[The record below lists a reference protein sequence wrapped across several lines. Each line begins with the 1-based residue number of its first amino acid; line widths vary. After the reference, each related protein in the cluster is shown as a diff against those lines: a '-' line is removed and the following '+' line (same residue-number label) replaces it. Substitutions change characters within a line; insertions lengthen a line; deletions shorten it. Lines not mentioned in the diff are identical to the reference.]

1 LSFSSQVGD
10 HDLAAVPLNLFG
22 LETNCQSP

>member
-1 LSFSSQVGD
+1 LPFSSQVGD

-22 LETNCQSP
+22 LETNGQPP